1 MNVLDIKL
9 DKELLYKINK
19 DEKINEKINEK
30 TNYIYLIKLREF
42 IKTNE
47 NIYKIGRTS
56 QNGLKRINQYPKGS
70 ELILF
75 RKCIDCIKL
84 ESELIKKFKLIY
96 KHQPIYGNEYFEGN
110 EIDIVKDI
118 NKIIDEETNNELI
131 ISNNYNNNNYFL
143 EYKINK
149 NNISINNDIFKNNDI
164 PKNNKLINNN
174 KLIDKSIKKTN
185 TLIDLSNKIII
196 NTYKDL
202 VDITDNKIVI
212 KITDKNK
219 KNGYYQLEN
228 DNKPYYFGN
237 DLKETLLDILYNN
250 FSSYTDIGYINIIDN
265 NYISC
270 NKFHSIIDKNKD
282 IFYKLIFYE
291 INYDNIIKD
300 LLL

>member
-1 MNVLDIKL
+1 MNILDIN
-9 DKELLYKINK
+9 LYKESLEI
-19 DEKINEKINEK
+19 KINEK

-84 ESELIKKFKLIY
+84 EAELIKKFKLKY

-118 NKIIDEETNNELI
+118 NKIIDEEINNELI
-131 ISNNYNNNNYFL
+131 ISNNYDYFL

-149 NNISINNDIFKNNDI
+149 NILSINNDIPKNNI
-164 PKNNKLINNN
+164 YKNNKLINNN

-202 VDITDNKIVI
+202 VDITDNKIFI

-228 DNKPYYFGN
+228 DNKSYHFGN

-270 NKFHSIIDKNKD
+270 NKFHSIIDENKD

-291 INYDNIIKD
+291 INYDNVIKD